1 MTMQRFNFTAKEHYI
16 VNARHNE
23 NFYKAS
29 TLPQERQPHV
39 LLTVAANDIEANFN
53 FLINRA
59 IQTHELTAITP
70 LPETDFGKP
79 NAAAMQRLGI
89 APADQW
95 AANVELIALA
105 DNALRFERTEEDTI
119 AEGLRGHLTDIQ
131 FMYELD
137 QKGAWYDGDESDPA
151 DDFHKWLIE
160 NEFAYVDEEAE
171 DEDAPIE
178 RTLQLYGDYQDRL
191 SDYFGNYFLSVRIAN
206 TPEGDAPCVEADIC
220 VGGPTCY
227 LRQFFGRG
235 YALVYSW
242 GGLSD
247 DWSLDSDLD
256 DWLDSMLCT
265 YTGEY

>member
-1 MTMQRFNFTAKEHYI
+1 MTSFNFTIKEHYT
-16 VNARHNE
+16 VNANRNE
-23 NFYKAS
+23 SFYKVS
-29 TLPQERQPHV
+29 TVPEKRQPHV

-53 FLINRA
+53 FLLNRA
-59 IQTHELTAITP
+59 IQTHELTAVTP
-70 LPETDFGKP
+70 LPESDFGKS

-95 AANVELIALA
+95 AANEELKALA

-119 AEGLRGHLTDIQ
+119 AEGLRGHLSDIQ

-137 QKGAWYDGDESDPA
+137 TNGDDYDGADYDPD

-160 NEFAYVDEEAE
+160 NEFAE
-171 DEDAPIE
+171 IE
-178 RTLQLYGDYQDRL
+178 TDDDDPDYKTLSLFGDWRDRL

-235 YALVYSW
+235 YVLVYSW